1 MTRTFLVALELAGSE
16 DLDAVAADIE
26 DSLNTDGLPV
36 SSVKPW
42 AAPNAALPDFG
53 IPELPQI
60 SQSTN
65 GL

>member
-1 MTRTFLVALELAGSE
+1 MTRTFLVALELTGSE

-42 AAPNAALPDFG
+42 SAPNATLPDFG